1 MLSGRIVSEHGGPL
15 QGAEVRLICGPEIV
29 VTVSAASGEFTF
41 QGLQNDASCHVDV
54 SAPGHAAQVVSMDQF
69 IAEEHVL
76 NLRSTESSRFDTLVV
91 VANRISRP
99 FATIYLPALA
109 VLANPSA
116 RGDALM
122 AVATTPH
129 SSTVGESPDLRLRGS
144 PAGTVGLFLGEV
156 PLYETF
162 RGVGLVGRSNEPSA
176 LGSGLP
182 YDIEIYPN
190 NPPLYL
196 TNTGTAAVRLMPS
209 KAPSS
214 SLSLLTA
221 GVAGKHTLTHEDV
234 SLDAS
239 GSWSNMG
246 AMLALNPALADTLKH
261 SKTATGNLLLNA
273 NAGRFGDVQAFL
285 LADQE
290 HGAYP
295 LAVLS
300 SQGTWRNQRRRS
312 LATTS
317 WQRRVGDAALKL
329 NGGIT
334 RSRGEGSFRSWSFS
348 SDNDFRF
355 VSLDASSDLRDGRVH
370 YRTGAAVERIRL
382 DHVGAARRF
391 EPLWNT
397 DFPPNL
403 PMRRSRRL
411 VHGGIF
417 GFGTWQVS
425 ERTLLMAGARHHFG
439 MRKAGRSSWQVG
451 VTHENLERNAAV
463 TIAAGQ
469 YHAFRMPLPSQWHV
483 PVPFRS
489 RQVALDS
496 RLSTSA
502 ADLTA
507 SVFSARLEEAARQVD
522 LHGID
527 LSARWQIGDVIVAHA
542 SVLRARQFVTS
553 YGQRF
558 RGAGDTKL
566 LFRGGFDLTVG
577 RSTVTVNYI
586 RGSGSPYTEVVGR
599 RPSVDD
605 SAAFLAIFSDEA
617 NGANLGSYQRLDAS
631 LATPV
636 RIGERIDA
644 LALLAVSN
652 ALDRRN
658 PKAKAYSLD
667 FEMTYDIHYPPRVF
681 VAGLVFLF

>member
-1 MLSGRIVSEHGGPL
+1 MLSGRIVSEHGEPL
-15 QGAEVRLICGPEIV
+15 RGAEVRLICGPEIV
-29 VTVSAASGEFTF
+29 VTVSTASGEFTF
-41 QGLQNDASCHVDV
+41 QELQNSASCHVDV
-54 SAPGHAAQVVSMDQF
+54 SAPGYAAQVVPMDQF
-69 IAEEHVL
+69 TAKERVL
-76 NLRSTESSRFDTLVV
+76 SLRSTQISRFDTLVV

-99 FATIYLPALA
+99 FAAIYLPALA
-109 VLANPSA
+109 TLANPSA

-144 PAGTVGLFLGEV
+144 PAGTIGLFLGEV
-156 PLYETF
+156 PLYETV
-162 RGVGLVGRSNEPSA
+162 RGVGLVGRSTEPSA

-196 TNTGTAAVRLMPS
+196 TNTGMAAVRLMPS
-209 KAPSS
+209 RAPSS
-214 SLSLLTA
+214 SLALLTT
-221 GVAGKHTLTHEDV
+221 GVAGTHTLAHKKV

-273 NAGRFGDVQAFL
+273 NAGRLGDVQAFL
-285 LADQE
+285 LADKE

-312 LATTS
+312 LATAS
-317 WQRRVGDAALKL
+317 WQRRIGEAAWKL
-329 NGGIT
+329 NAGVT
-334 RSRGEGSFRSWSFS
+334 RSRGKGSYRSWSFS
-348 SDNDFRF
+348 SDDDFRF
-355 VSLDASSDLRDGRVH
+355 VSLDASSNLHDGRAR
-370 YRTGAAVERIRL
+370 YRAGVAVERIRL
-382 DHVGAARRF
+382 DHVGVARRF

-403 PMRRSRRL
+403 PMRRSRPL
-411 VHGGIF
+411 AHGGIF
-417 GFGTWQVS
+417 SFGTWQVS

-439 MRKAGRSSWQVG
+439 THATGRSSWQIG
-451 VTHENLERNAAV
+451 ATRENLERNGRM

-469 YHAFRMPLPSQWHV
+469 YHAFRMPLPSQWHA

-489 RQVALDS
+489 RQITMDGN
-496 RLSTSA
+496 LSTSA

-507 SVFSARLEEAARQVD
+507 GIFLAHLEETTRQVD
-522 LHGID
+522 LHGMD
-527 LSARWQIGDVIVAHA
+527 LSARLQIGDAIVAHA

-577 RSTVTVNYI
+577 RSTMTVNYI
-586 RGSGSPYTEVVGR
+586 RSSGSPYTEVVGR
-599 RPSVDD
+599 RPSLD
-605 SAAFLAIFSDEA
+605 
-617 NGANLGSYQRLDAS
+617 GSCY
-631 LATPV
+631 
-636 RIGERIDA
+636 
-644 LALLAVSN
+644 
-652 ALDRRN
+652 
-658 PKAKAYSLD
+658 
-667 FEMTYDIHYPPRVF
+667 
-681 VAGLVFLF
+681 